1 MRKTPVGGGE
11 PIRIPSAQADRRTFP
26 AGWSST
32 GELWVGRR
40 GSTSP
45 RLVRIEL
52 PTGKITRT
60 VDIDLHQTG
69 SYEVWDARIT
79 PDESVLA
86 VQYVFR
92 RGRLEL
98 MKGIPADR

>member
-1 MRKTPVGGGE
+1 VRKTPVGGGE

-60 VDIDLHQTG
+60 ADIDLHQTG

-79 PDESVLA
+79 YESVLA
-86 VQYVFR
+86 VQYVVR